1 MGLFKKKKKKKTKTE
16 KGRKKERASFRSQ
29 NKTVFKNE
37 VWLEMSETWDCFQG
51 SVVIVFL
58 KKLSIKE
65 YKSQV
70 FRSFS

>member
-1 MGLFKKKKKKKTKTE
+1 MGLFKKKKKKTKTE